1 MDLQLNSL
9 NVLIGANGAGKT
21 NLISSFTL
29 LNEIV
34 KKRLEKFVRLS
45 GGAETILHF
54 GQKVTDKIEI
64 GLDFGP
70 NSYELTLIPTNDD
83 SLIFDSEFTLF
94 HDTTHVP
101 PPAQTSLGSGHSE
114 SNLIKYAEEWNRSVP
129 KYVLSALK
137 TWKVYHFHDTS
148 SSAKVRKSCDIND
161 NVELRPDA
169 SNLPAFLYRL
179 QHQFPKH
186 YKTLVKTIRMV
197 APFFDDFTLRADPL
211 NGDTIRLEWKEVD
224 SDVYM
229 NAMALSDGTLRFIC
243 LATVLQQPSEL
254 RPASII
260 IDEPELGLH
269 PYAIGILA
277 GLIKQAASKMQVIVS
292 TQSVQLVNQFDPENL
307 IVVDLVDGVSK
318 FTKPQAELIQDWL
331 LNYSLGEI
339 WEKNILGGRPTK

>member
-1 MDLQLNSL
+1 MDLELNSL

-34 KKRLEKFVRLS
+34 KQRLEKFVRIN

-54 GQKVTDKIEI
+54 GQKTTDKIEI
-64 GLDFGP
+64 GLDFGA
-70 NSYELTLIPTNDD
+70 NSYEVTLIPTNDD
-83 SLIFDSEFTLF
+83 SLIFESEHTLF
-94 HDTTHVP
+94 NQPTQRP
-101 PPAQTSLGSGHSE
+101 GPIQKSLGAGHRE
-114 SNLIKYAEEWNRSVP
+114 SNLIKYAEEWNDAVP
-129 KYVLSALK
+129 RHVLSALK

-169 SNLPAFLYRL
+169 ANLPAFLFRL
-179 QHQFPKH
+179 HNQFPDH
-186 YKTLVKTIRMV
+186 YKTLVKAVRMV
-197 APFFDDFTLRADPL
+197 APFFDDFALRADPL
-211 NGDTIRLEWKEVD
+211 SGDSIRLEWNEVD

-243 LATVLQQPSEL
+243 LATVLLQPSKL

-292 TQSVQLVNQFDPENL
+292 TQSVQLVNQFEPENL
-307 IVVDLVDGVSK
+307 VVVDLVDGVSI
-318 FTKPQAELIQDWL
+318 FTKPKVELTKDWL